1 MVSDYR
7 RKIVRNEVRR
17 MIGKF
22 HDEEL
27 DLYVKGITGFLGGYD
42 RPLPI
47 PTKEKERLLKR
58 PNKNET
64 TRY

>member
-1 MVSDYR
+1 
-7 RKIVRNEVRR
+7 

-27 DLYVKGITGFLGGYD
+27 DLFVKGITGFLGGYD

>member
-27 DLYVKGITGFLGGYD
+27 DLFVKGITGFLGG
-42 RPLPI
+42 
-47 PTKEKERLLKR
+47 
-58 PNKNET
+58 
-64 TRY
+64 